1 MSTSRFCEREGAQEV
16 CSVVEVLHTPAHEAL
31 AHKETEVL
39 IGTRLQL
46 VRAGPTRRH
55 APAS

>member
-1 MSTSRFCEREGAQEV
+1 MSTSRFCEGEEAQEV
-16 CSVVEVLHTPAHEAL
+16 CSGVEVLHTSAYEAL
-31 AHKETEVL
+31 AHKGTEVL
-39 IGTRLQL
+39 MGTRLRL